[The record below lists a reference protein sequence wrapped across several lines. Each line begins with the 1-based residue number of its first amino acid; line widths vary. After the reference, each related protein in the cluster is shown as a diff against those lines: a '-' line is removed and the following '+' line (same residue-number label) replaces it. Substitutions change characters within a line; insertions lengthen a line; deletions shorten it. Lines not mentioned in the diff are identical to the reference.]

1 MENGMNN
8 FSGEKN
14 HILPEDDPYNTIV
27 LSGGG
32 INGLTALGAIQYM
45 YDCNKLQNVKTYYA
59 TSVGTII
66 SYLLIIGYKPVEI
79 MATVISEKLL
89 DNFKKFNLLNF
100 AHGKGGYQWTSIEDI
115 LLNLTLKK
123 CEQPMTFADIYNRY
137 GVPVS
142 ICAVKI

>member
-45 YDCNKLQNVKTYYA
+45 YDCNKLQNVKIEYLELRN
-59 TSVGTII
+59 IKNLKI
-66 SYLLIIGYKPVEI
+66 SNKLKNSKIFVSFYINNVRLI
-79 MATVISEKLL
+79 
-89 DNFKKFNLLNF
+89 DNFWNSIKNKPQHLKKKQNLL
-100 AHGKGGYQWTSIEDI
+100 HQ
-115 LLNLTLKK
+115 LLLLRKH
-123 CEQPMTFADIYNRY
+123 
-137 GVPVS
+137 
-142 ICAVKI
+142 